1 MSHFDFL
8 GRPLGLDPARGGFP
22 ALARDEAAFF
32 GDVRDA
38 IIPMILP
45 APHLQMG
52 QDSTWARKTAMSH
65 EPSASSIPM
74 AVGSA
79 PQKSLNMAASQVG
92 AERDG
97 GGRTPVST
105 VYQAEAPAKK
115 RAGDKKSPAILP
127 YWAAPFGKHPGEHCR
142 GGLFGHKPQSLKS
155 QFHNFLLRPTLSLA
169 VCGVVEYNINL
180 SVRFV
185 KKKVKLFLDIF
196 IDLISTRNCMVFVY

>member
-1 MSHFDFL
+1 MIFL
-8 GRPLGLDPARGGFP
+8 GRPRGFEPSFGGFP
-22 ALARDEAAFF
+22 ALAREDAAFL

-38 IIPMILP
+38 IIPMIFP
-45 APHLQMG
+45 APQVQMG
-52 QDSTWARKTAMSH
+52 QDSTWARNLAMSH
-65 EPSASSIPM
+65 EPSASSMPT

-169 VCGVVEYNINL
+169 VCGVVEHNINL

-185 KKKVKLFLDIF
+185 KNKMQLFLNIF
-196 IDLISTRNCMVFVY
+196 DYFVNMRNCMVFVY